1 MFSSLYADILIFF
14 RYYYI
19 PEMRFGTVS
28 KSENKKSAA
37 KNTSMLISG
46 RDFLMILFSV
56 FNLESEEPDP

>member
-1 MFSSLYADILIFF
+1 
-14 RYYYI
+14 
-19 PEMRFGTVS
+19 MRFGTVS